1 MLYTGAI
8 SEADWGGQQDE
19 EAPLDLLLGGLA
31 IAKPCPGHVVCSWI
45 TSPIDRQP
53 FCPADQTYRTPNTA
67 KKPPVEG

>member
-1 MLYTGAI
+1 MNRAAG
-8 SEADWGGQQDE
+8 DWVDTWLTQYGCHKVT
-19 EAPLDLLLGGLA
+19 PVGLA